1 MRDNGHILHHMQ
13 HDHLC
18 VNPDIFG
25 PICVTCASIENVRED
40 EHYRIIEKLET
51 LPADTHLAAVIKLI
65 QP

>member
-1 MRDNGHILHHMQ
+1 MNRFRLTLMQ

-18 VNPDIFG
+18 VDPDIFG

-51 LPADTHLAAVIKLI
+51 LPADTHLTAVIELI

>member
-1 MRDNGHILHHMQ
+1 MQ

-40 EHYRIIEKLET
+40 EHYRIMEKLET
-51 LPADTHLAAVIKLI
+51 LPANTTLTEVIELI
-65 QP
+65 TP